1 MKGFRWLLDPRH
13 RFASVV
19 GLTDGIL
26 TALTLASG
34 KLLASNGR
42 ITLGLSVRIAIA
54 ASSSGMFIFFTAEYA
69 RLRGELVHASK
80 QLNLAS
86 HGHLATTQLGNA
98 VRREAVNSA
107 LVSSIF
113 NFLGAFIPLS
123 IAVAFPLFPRLP
135 VVIAVAAL
143 GALGAALAHTI
154 HGRMAFW
161 ALALMTAGAF
171 LALVGVKIH
180 VV

>member
-1 MKGFRWLLDPRH
+1 MKGFRWLLDPRY

-34 KLLASNGR
+34 KLVASDGR
-42 ITLGLSVRIAIA
+42 ITLGLSLRIAIA

-69 RLRGELVHASK
+69 KLRGELVHASK

-86 HGHLATTQLGNA
+86 HGHLATTRLGKA

-107 LVSSIF
+107 FLSSMF
-113 NFLGAFIPLS
+113 NLLGAFIPLFM
-123 IAVAFPLFPRLP
+123 AVAFPLAPWLP
-135 VVIAVAAL
+135 IAIAVAAL

-154 HGRMAFW
+154 HARIALW
-161 ALALMTAGAF
+161 APALMIAGAF
-171 LALVGVKIH
+171 LAFIGVKIH
-180 VV
+180 LV